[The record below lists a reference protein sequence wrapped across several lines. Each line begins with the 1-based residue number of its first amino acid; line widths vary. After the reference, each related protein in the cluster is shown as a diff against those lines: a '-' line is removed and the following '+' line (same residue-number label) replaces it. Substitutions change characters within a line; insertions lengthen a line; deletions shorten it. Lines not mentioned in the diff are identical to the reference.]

1 MAAAAETRNA
11 KCGIFWMESGVDE
24 VVSCKPGA
32 MTISSKKSTKMQA
45 RRTSDCKIDVPL
57 KRGGKKQSYLQNEQ
71 CSSDVKEN
79 ASAYSS
85 ASVTTE
91 NTLFPTQVSK
101 VIFDSSRTH
110 SQVSL
115 KDLGPEDKRRIANL
129 IEELARVSEEKEES
143 IKRLKDEH
151 DNFESKI
158 QQLEQQNLVIA
169 HERESL
175 QQQYRECQELLGL
188 YQQYLTQQQIKLN
201 QSIAELS
208 QAQTDYKVLSSD
220 EAISKT
226 TSQANGLLFDGSY
239 LSLAATQTH
248 QPQVHRRSSGRRGAS
263 QAVNIPT
270 PASYFTEN
278 CATDAGVQISEHR
291 IQTRESGLQH
301 YQGAF
306 QDTSYSTQQDRL
318 NSHSLE
324 KSCESTFS
332 QRGNDLATENKETMT
347 IPLLGCG
354 DWEEKRHQLLLQKMQ
369 LEMEREKLQTRLADQ
384 EERLSRQNQQLS
396 QSCLDCKRF
405 QEACQSKH
413 CSSLANNGTSQ
424 PDPPHSQDF
433 PSRENYH
440 AQQSLRDTFSQTAP
454 LNKSLHLCDATVQ
467 SKKDKATSPVEFLAS
482 PAELSTIPVTQKTS
496 GNRSDFSVVDLL
508 DIFSPSP
515 AHDQCKPSSRKPK
528 SSQRGPVFTSSK
540 LICRSLPTPV
550 VPYPLNCQQDLE
562 ESQILEDIFFI
573 C

>member
-1 MAAAAETRNA
+1 
-11 KCGIFWMESGVDE
+11 
-24 VVSCKPGA
+24 
-32 MTISSKKSTKMQA
+32 MTISSKKSNKMQA
-45 RRTSDCKIDVPL
+45 RPTSDCKIDVPL

-79 ASAYSS
+79 ASAYTS

-91 NTLFPTQVSK
+91 NTLFPTQVSQ
-101 VIFDSSRTH
+101 VIFESSRTH

-151 DNFESKI
+151 DNFENKI

-263 QAVNIPT
+263 QAVSIPT

-332 QRGNDLATENKETMT
+332 QSNRGGNDLATENKETMT

-433 PSRENYH
+433 PSRENHH
-440 AQQSLRDTFSQTAP
+440 AQQSLRDNFSQTAP
-454 LNKSLHLCDATVQ
+454 LNKSLHFCDATVQ
-467 SKKDKATSPVEFLAS
+467 SKKDKATSPVEFIAS
-482 PAELSTIPVTQKTS
+482 PAELSMIPVTQKTS

-508 DIFSPSP
+508 DIFSPSS

>member
-1 MAAAAETRNA
+1 
-11 KCGIFWMESGVDE
+11 
-24 VVSCKPGA
+24 

-332 QRGNDLATENKETMT
+332 QSNRRGNDLATENKETMT